1 VGQGTEQDEAAR
13 VIALPQREPS
23 LGEPPERP
31 PAVVIAFPAR
41 RADERPPD
49 RPPRLAI

>member
-1 VGQGTEQDEAAR
+1 MYGGKDSAQDDAAR
-13 VIALPQREPS
+13 VIALPRREVP

-31 PAVVIAFPAR
+31 PAVVIYFPVR
-41 RADERPPD
+41 QKPPD